1 MLYGQINIDKIERD
15 MNAINKPGNVPEHH
29 KKEIR
34 LLRPYF
40 REIKSL
46 VDNVDAINVTMY
58 GKFPKPKK
66 PGQGKIRTLEPLELI
81 P

>member
-1 MLYGQINIDKIERD
+1 
-15 MNAINKPGNVPEHH
+15 MNTINKPGKVPEHH

-40 REIKSL
+40 HEIKSL

-58 GKFPKPKK
+58 GKFPQPIN
-66 PGQGKIRTLEPLELI
+66 PGQGKLRTL
-81 P
+81 